1 MSSPSS
7 PDERAL
13 RFEPWRS
20 AERRELAAEPEG
32 RRGGVGRLR
41 ETWQGTSR
49 VELADALLRKL
60 AAAGRLTPLA
70 DPHRHRVEVIRDIA
84 YTSSGLVDHS
94 LDIYRPA
101 IEPGPWPVIVYVHGG
116 GFTLL
121 SKETHWMMALSF
133 ARLGYI
139 VFNISYRLAPRHP
152 YPAALDDTCAAYRW
166 VVEHAHR
173 YGGDVE
179 RLAVA
184 GESAGANLVTALS
197 VATCYPRPERFAR
210 EVFELG
216 VRPQVAI
223 PACGILQVSDAER
236 FARRR
241 RLPGWI
247 DSVLSNVSSA
257 YLRGVGPGEHDLAD
271 PLLILEAERPARELP
286 AFFVP
291 VGTRDPLL
299 DDTRRLERA
308 LGRLGAVCEA
318 RYYLNEVHAFH
329 AMVWRK
335 SARRCWSETSAFLGR
350 HLGAASRSLHAA

>member
-1 MSSPSS
+1 MSSSPS
-7 PDERAL
+7 PDSRAPRSEALQAQEPRAL
-13 RFEPWRS
+13 ARQGLW
-20 AERRELAAEPEG
+20 A
-32 RRGGVGRLR
+32 GVGRLR
-41 ETWQGTSR
+41 DTWQGLTS
-49 VELADALLRKL
+49 VELADSLLRKL
-60 AAAGRLTPLA
+60 ATAGQLTPLA
-70 DPHRHRVEVIRDIA
+70 APHRHRVEVIRDIP
-84 YTSSGLVDHS
+84 YTNTGLADHS

-101 IEPGPWPVIVYVHGG
+101 VKPGPWPVIVYVHGG
-116 GFTLL
+116 GFSLL

-133 ARLGYI
+133 ARLGFI

-173 YGGDVE
+173 YGGDVD

-197 VATCYPRPERFAR
+197 VATSYPRPEPFAR
-210 EVFELG
+210 AVYELG
-216 VRPQVAI
+216 VRPRAAI

-236 FARRR
+236 FGRRR

-247 DSVLSNVSSA
+247 DTILTNVSSA
-257 YLRGVGPGEHDLAD
+257 YLRGIEPGEHDLAD
-271 PLLILEAERPARELP
+271 PLVILESERPARELP

-308 LGRLGAVCEA
+308 LGRLGATCEA
-318 RYYLNEVHAFH
+318 RYYHKEIHAFH
-329 AMVWRK
+329 AMVWRRN
-335 SARRCWSETSAFLGR
+335 ARRCWGEISAFLGR
-350 HLGAASRSLHAA
+350 HLGADSPSLRAA